1 MSLIQLLE
9 LPIFGDGRGDL
20 VSIEAGTHI
29 PFQIKRVY
37 CLFNLADH
45 PRGMHAHRQLQQ
57 LAFCVHGSCRFV
69 LDDGVVRDEVV
80 LSEPTKGLLI
90 GNLIWR
96 EMHDFTDDCVI
107 MVLASE
113 HYSEGDY
120 IRDYQQFLQTV
131 GMGQR

>member
-20 VSIEAGTHI
+20 VSIEAGQHI

-37 CLFNLADH
+37 CLFNLSDH
-45 PRGMHAHRQLQQ
+45 SRGMHAHRQLQQ

>member
-20 VSIEAGTHI
+20 VSIEAEKNI
-29 PFQIKRVY
+29 SFQIKRVY
-37 CLFNLADH
+37 HLFNLGKH
-45 PRGMHAHRQLQQ
+45 SRGMHAHRQLQQ

-69 LDDGVVRDEVV
+69 LDDGVNREDVM
-80 LSEPTKGLLI
+80 LSEPSKGLLI

-113 HYSEGDY
+113 HYDETDY
-120 IRDYQQFLQTV
+120 IRDYATFRAVVRSCGT
-131 GMGQR
+131 

>member
-1 MSLIQLLE
+1 MSLIRMVE
-9 LPIFGDGRGDL
+9 LPAFGDGRGDL
-20 VSIEAGTHI
+20 VSIEAGIHI
-29 PFQIKRVY
+29 PFAIQRVY
-37 CLFNLADH
+37 CLYNLGDH

-69 LDDGVVRDEVV
+69 LDDGMIKEDVV
-80 LSEPTKGLLI
+80 LSEPSKGLLI

-113 HYSEGDY
+113 HYDESDY
-120 IRDYQQFLQTV
+120 IRNYEVFLDV
-131 GMGQR
+131 VRSEIK

>member
-20 VSIEAGTHI
+20 VSVEAGKHI

-45 PRGMHAHRQLQQ
+45 PRGMHSHRQLQQ

-69 LDDGVVRDEVV
+69 LDNGTEREDVV
-80 LSEPTKGLLI
+80 LSAPTKGLLI

-113 HYSEGDY
+113 HYDEADY
-120 IRDYQQFLQTV
+120 IRDYDTFLEV
-131 GMGQR
+131 VRSSHR

>member
-1 MSLIQLLE
+1 MSLIQLIE

-20 VSIEAGTHI
+20 VSIEAEKHI
-29 PFQIKRVY
+29 PFPIRRVY
-37 CLFNLADH
+37 CLFNLGEH

-69 LDDGVVRDEVV
+69 LDDGVNWEDVV
-80 LSEPTKGLLI
+80 LSAPSKGLLI

-113 HYSEGDY
+113 HYDESDY
-120 IRDYQQFLQTV
+120 IRDYTTFQDV
-131 GMGQR
+131 IRGAAR

>member
-20 VSIEAGTHI
+20 VSIEAEKHI

-37 CLFNLADH
+37 CLFNLGEH
-45 PRGMHAHRQLQQ
+45 SRGMHAHRQLQQ

-69 LDDGVVRDEVV
+69 LDDGVTREDVV
-80 LSEPTKGLLI
+80 LSDPTKGLLI

-113 HYSEGDY
+113 YFSEADY
-120 IRDYQQFLQTV
+120 VRDYATFLDAT
-131 GMGQR
+131 RSENR